1 MKRSVA
7 RESSLSELL
16 NILVVD
22 DSLEYCQMV
31 RDLLE
36 LEGGFQ
42 IRVVHSLTDMW
53 RELNKGGL
61 DALVL
66 DNHLPDGDGLDT
78 LPRLTETAINMPVVM
93 VTGEGDQLVASEAIK
108 RGAYDYIVKGES
120 GLVQLPWIL
129 RRAVNQYRSRQ
140 AQKRAEA
147 RLYYQ
152 AWLLNNVGDAI
163 VASDDTGKVTYW
175 NKGAE
180 ILFGQLQKDVV
191 GNQIHAVFPGTRYK
205 GADRLI
211 AVFSG
216 EKAEDE
222 FQIMSAGEAPIWIY
236 ARAHSLRSGEGLVS
250 GLVGIFQNINARKDL
265 EERFQNAQSRLIHAA
280 RLSAL
285 GELASNLAHEIN
297 NPLTT
302 MLGEAQILIREL
314 PEGSEALGAAKAI
327 EEAGWRAAD
336 FVSQLINLSNPTEQ
350 EARPISVSAT
360 LNQAISY
367 LQNRIATSHVS
378 IALKLP
384 PDLPAV
390 MAQERDLIDIWI
402 NLFTS
407 ILDAAVGS
415 AADVVVEALHVRTNV
430 VIEIHASQEIPVG
443 MKGRGGALAPRQLL
457 GLAVAEELVRS
468 IRGSVQFSELPGK
481 SMSIQLTLPGT
492 DVLPDSGS

>member
-1 MKRSVA
+1 MS
-7 RESSLSELL
+7 ESL

-31 RDLLE
+31 RDLLG

-42 IRVVHSLTDMW
+42 IKVVHSLADMW
-53 RELNKGGL
+53 RELNEGGL

-78 LPRLTETAINMPVVM
+78 LPRLSETAINMPVVM
-93 VTGEGDQLVASEAIK
+93 VTGEGDQIVASEAIK

-129 RRAVNQYRSRQ
+129 RRAVSQYRTRQ
-140 AQKRAEA
+140 AQKRAET

-163 VASDDTGKVTYW
+163 VALDDTEKITYW
-175 NKGAE
+175 NTGAE
-180 ILFGQLQKDVV
+180 ILFGQMQKDVV
-191 GNQIHAVFPGTRYK
+191 GKQILAVFTGTRYT

-211 AVFSG
+211 AVLSG

-222 FQIMSAGEAPIWIY
+222 FQITSAGEAPIWIH
-236 ARAHSLRSGEGLVS
+236 ARAHSLRSGEGLIS
-250 GLVGIFQNINARKDL
+250 GLVGIFQNINTRKEL
-265 EERFQNAQSRLIHAA
+265 EERFQHAQSRLIHAA

-314 PEGSEALGAAKAI
+314 PEGSEASGAAKAI

-336 FVSQLINLSNPTEQ
+336 YVSQLINLSNPTEQ
-350 EARPISVSAT
+350 EARPISVSTT
-360 LNQAISY
+360 LDQAIHY
-367 LQNRIATSHVS
+367 LQNRIATSTVK
-378 IALKLP
+378 IDLKFP

-407 ILDAAVGS
+407 ILDSAVGS
-415 AADVVVEALHVRTNV
+415 TTDVVVEALHVQTTV
-430 VIEIHASQEIPVG
+430 VIEIHTSREVPLRNED
-443 MKGRGGALAPRQLL
+443 RGAALAPRQLL

-468 IRGSVQFSELPGK
+468 VRGSVQFSELPGK
-481 SMSIQLTLPGT
+481 PMLIQITLPAT
-492 DVLPDSGS
+492 DALPDS